1 MLKNFKKF
9 ILTIL
14 FIITA
19 ISSFADNVYED
30 KLPYKIHNNVS
41 IEVITSVE
49 SLNQKKELYFGLLF
63 KLNPGWK
70 IYWKNP
76 GKAGY
81 PPNIDWSKSKNIDNL
96 EILWPKPKKFEILGM
111 KSIGYEGI
119 VVLPIKLQLQ
129 SINKNLVINF
139 DVDYL
144 TCKKICMPFNDNLFL
159 EIPLGKGEVSENAEI
174 IQEFLTKVEF
184 SSIQRDAN
192 FYNILI
198 FFFIALLGGIILNF
212 MPCVLPVLSLKVYN
226 VLSRFNKRSNKNI
239 RKNFFATILGILS
252 SFLLLAFFIII
263 LKKSGQSVDWG
274 FQFQSQYF
282 LIFLTVILILFSLNL
297 LDVFSIDIPD
307 SFKNFI
313 NKVINLNKKNSELTQ
328 NFFLGFFLTILST
341 PCSAPFLGTALGFA
355 FVNSNLIIFLIFF
368 GIGLGL
374 SSPYFILATYPKIFF
389 YFPKPGKWMKK
400 FKVFLSFLLIITA
413 LWLTSILYRHNITD
427 NNLNNNLQANRWLV
441 FDEKKIDKLVNIENK
456 ILFIDLT
463 ADWCITCFFNKSTV
477 INRKKIKN
485 AFKDYGVVQMRGDL
499 TKPNETIS
507 EYINSFGRYGIP
519 FNIIYSPAAPQ
530 GILLPEVLT
539 VNKLLSTLRNIA
551 ND

>member
-1 MLKNFKKF
+1 
-9 ILTIL
+9 
-14 FIITA
+14 
-19 ISSFADNVYED
+19 
-30 KLPYKIHNNVS
+30 
-41 IEVITSVE
+41 
-49 SLNQKKELYFGLLF
+49 
-63 KLNPGWK
+63 
-70 IYWKNP
+70 
-76 GKAGY
+76 
-81 PPNIDWSKSKNIDNL
+81 
-96 EILWPKPKKFEILGM
+96 
-111 KSIGYEGI
+111 
-119 VVLPIKLQLQ
+119 
-129 SINKNLVINF
+129 
-139 DVDYL
+139 
-144 TCKKICMPFNDNLFL
+144 
-159 EIPLGKGEVSENAEI
+159 
-174 IQEFLTKVEF
+174 
-184 SSIQRDAN
+184 N

-263 LKKSGQSVDWG
+263 LKKTGQSVDWG

-441 FDEKKIDKLVNIENK
+441 FDE
-456 ILFIDLT
+456 
-463 ADWCITCFFNKSTV
+463 
-477 INRKKIKN
+477 
-485 AFKDYGVVQMRGDL
+485 
-499 TKPNETIS
+499 
-507 EYINSFGRYGIP
+507 
-519 FNIIYSPAAPQ
+519 
-530 GILLPEVLT
+530 
-539 VNKLLSTLRNIA
+539 
-551 ND
+551 